1 MTAPLKGMLYLV
13 QAERRI
19 KCVEPRDFRAEPWIV
34 GEGPRFFTEE
44 RVLKLKQENEALRKR
59 RRK

>member
-1 MTAPLKGMLYLV
+1 MTAKPLLSLV
-13 QAERRI
+13 IAEQRL
-19 KCVEPRDFRAEPWIV
+19 KAPVPRDLNERPFML
-34 GEGPRFFTEE
+34 GEGVIYWTEE